1 MLAAGVAAPEFELI
15 DIDGNSHSLK
25 SLTEDGPVL
34 LALFK
39 ISCPV
44 CQLTL
49 PYLDRIAKGRLRVVA
64 ISQDDAR
71 ATAKFREKFGVT
83 LPTLLDSEDAGY
95 PVSNAFKITHVPSLF
110 LVEPNGVIE
119 RSGTGF
125 RKSELEEFA
134 HRSGVRVFEDH
145 ENVPAW
151 KAG

>member
-1 MLAAGVAAPEFELI
+1 MLAAGVAAPQFELR
-15 DIDGNSHSLK
+15 DTEGNPHSLK
-25 SLTEDGPVL
+25 SLTQDGPVL

-49 PYLDRIAKGRLRVVA
+49 PYLERIAKGRLRVIA

-71 ATAKFREKFGVT
+71 ATAKFREKFGIT
-83 LPTLLDSEDAGY
+83 LPTLLDSEETGY

-110 LVEPNGVIE
+110 LVEAGGVIE
-119 RSGTGF
+119 RAGTGF

-134 HRSGVRVFEDH
+134 QRSGVRAFNEN